1 VEYQKVILGFQT
13 DLNEGLKVLFECYGQ
28 QLFGF
33 SVTHFHINEDDG
45 YDVLYKTMETVGRV
59 IARYEFSSESHFRN
73 WLFKIHKNNILQLLR
88 TKKNKEQHLQIVNY
102 KDWENEVKDLGEEN
116 FNMEEYK
123 LVLEQISAVNPY
135 QESPQSNKLM
145 LAMEKALLQLNDM
158 EKELLLLRM
167 NDYSYDEIAT
177 MLGIENNQLKVK
189 FNRAKA
195 KLEKRTLEILN
206 NTYNETR

>member
-1 VEYQKVILGFQT
+1 MEYQKVILGFQT